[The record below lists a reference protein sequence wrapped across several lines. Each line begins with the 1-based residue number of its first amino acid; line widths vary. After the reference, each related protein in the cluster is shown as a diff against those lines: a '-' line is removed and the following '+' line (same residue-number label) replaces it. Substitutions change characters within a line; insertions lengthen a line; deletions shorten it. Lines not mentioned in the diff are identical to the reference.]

1 MRQGC
6 FNARVQNSDAMAL
19 SAALLAVAGDL
30 TQRIQ
35 EGVVARGFADV
46 RPAHGFAFARLA
58 PDGATV
64 TDLAAHLGVT
74 KQAASQLV
82 DEIVR
87 KGYAE
92 RRPHPGD
99 ARARL
104 VVLTERGGRAPG
116 RPRRRPPRWWG
127 TGSARSGRVKSARW
141 APGWRGSPLEVPSVP
156 PGDGA
161 SGDIREYQD
170 FTDVPVSS
178 PDFTA
183 CPLIT
188 GSFTDA

>member
-1 MRQGC
+1 ML
-6 FNARVQNSDAMAL
+6 VQNSEAMAL

-30 TQRIQ
+30 TRRIH
-35 EGVVARGFADV
+35 EGVAARGFEGL
-46 RPAHGFAFARLA
+46 RPAHGFAFTRLA

-82 DEIVR
+82 DELVR

-104 VVLTERGGRAPG
+104 VVLTEEGWACTRAAEEAAAEAVRAWGEVLGEAELRALRASLPRIVPGGPI
-116 RPRRRPPRWWG
+116 RPAW
-127 TGSARSGRVKSARW
+127 
-141 APGWRGSPLEVPSVP
+141 
-156 PGDGA
+156 
-161 SGDIREYQD
+161 
-170 FTDVPVSS
+170 
-178 PDFTA
+178 
-183 CPLIT
+183 
-188 GSFTDA
+188 

>member
-1 MRQGC
+1 
-6 FNARVQNSDAMAL
+6 MAL

-30 TQRIQ
+30 TQRIND
-35 EGVVARGFADV
+35 GVVARGFTDV

-64 TDLAAHLGVT
+64 TDLAVHLGVT

-92 RRPHPGD
+92 RRPHPAD

-104 VVLTERGGRAPG
+104 VVLTGRGRECTRAAEAAAAEVVGGWAELLGEGEVSVLRERLLRLAPYG
-116 RPRRRPPRWWG
+116 PVRPAW
-127 TGSARSGRVKSARW
+127 
-141 APGWRGSPLEVPSVP
+141 
-156 PGDGA
+156 
-161 SGDIREYQD
+161 
-170 FTDVPVSS
+170 
-178 PDFTA
+178 
-183 CPLIT
+183 
-188 GSFTDA
+188 

>member
-6 FNARVQNSDAMAL
+6 FNACVQNSEAMAL
-19 SAALLAVAGDL
+19 SAALLAVAGGL
-30 TQRIQ
+30 TQRIN
-35 EGVVARGFADV
+35 EGVLARGFEGV

-82 DEIVR
+82 DELVR

-92 RRPHPGD
+92 RRPHPED

-104 VVLTERGGRAPG
+104 VVLTERGWGCTRAAEEAAAEAVREWGNLLGEREVRSLGRQLLRIAPDG
-116 RPRRRPPRWWG
+116 PIRPAW
-127 TGSARSGRVKSARW
+127 
-141 APGWRGSPLEVPSVP
+141 
-156 PGDGA
+156 
-161 SGDIREYQD
+161 
-170 FTDVPVSS
+170 
-178 PDFTA
+178 
-183 CPLIT
+183 
-188 GSFTDA
+188 